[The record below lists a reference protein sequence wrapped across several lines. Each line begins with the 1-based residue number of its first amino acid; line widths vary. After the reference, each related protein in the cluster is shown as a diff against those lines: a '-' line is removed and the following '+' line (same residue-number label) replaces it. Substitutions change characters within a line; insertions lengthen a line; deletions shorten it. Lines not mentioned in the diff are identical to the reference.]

1 MTSSISLQNPNI
13 ETHELDNSLRPEFG
27 GGTTLLAVMALYK
40 LQNLLLKVMKLY
52 SKMVAEQKNTSLAVA
67 TESAKNIKSAGEMQA
82 LSTILSGTGA
92 IIGAGVAVGSTMWA
106 SRGLKQTQLEM
117 KSVNEKLSIVDKN
130 LKKMDIPSK
139 GLEIEK
145 GKDKLPQHPEF
156 DRFEAS
162 RTPIRYNAR
171 TGRVRFEVKRSPSK
185 GKASADIPEIVSE
198 TDIKDHLKVLN
209 KNKFTKE
216 WSDADVRRL
225 NLGNSDI
232 PEFMK
237 LDKALRSE
245 QKTLNKRMDSLS
257 NEHNSEVSKATQRGQ
272 LGNSASQ
279 GIFQTASGG
288 PQIEKGRYESDAQFT
303 KAVGEQVESSSR
315 QSEEARN
322 QTLQSANHINQ
333 ILDQLKAAEKAN

>member
-1 MTSSISLQNPNI
+1 MLMTSIISLHNPNI
-13 ETHELDNSLRPEFG
+13 EMHEPDNSIRPEFG

-82 LSTILSGTGA
+82 ISTMLGGAGA
-92 IIGAGVAVGSTMWA
+92 IIGAGIAVGFTMWS
-106 SRGLKQTQLEM
+106 SRGLKQTQAEM
-117 KSVNEKLSIVDKN
+117 KSVNNKLSVVDKN
-130 LKKMDIPSK
+130 LKKMDTPNKDTSMSK
-139 GLEIEK
+139 GN
-145 GKDKLPQHPEF
+145 QRVSEF
-156 DRFEAS
+156 DRFEAA
-162 RTPIRYNAR
+162 RTPLRYNAR
-171 TGRVRFEVKRSPSK
+171 TGRVRFDPKRSQSK
-185 GKASADIPEIVSE
+185 GKANADIPEIVSDNDVR
-198 TDIKDHLKVLN
+198 THLKELN
-209 KNKFTKE
+209 KTKFTKE
-216 WSDADVRRL
+216 WNDADVKRL
-225 NLGNSDI
+225 NLSRSDT

-245 QKTLNKRMDSLS
+245 QKILNKRMDSLS

-272 LGNSASQ
+272 LGNSASV

-288 PQIEKGRYESDAQFT
+288 PQIEKGKYDSDAQFT